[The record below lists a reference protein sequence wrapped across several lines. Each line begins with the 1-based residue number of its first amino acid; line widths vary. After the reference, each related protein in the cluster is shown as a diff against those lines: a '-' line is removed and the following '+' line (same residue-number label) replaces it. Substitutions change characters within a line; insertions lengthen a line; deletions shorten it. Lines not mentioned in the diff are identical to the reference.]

1 MATDKKNTNSDPSLP
16 VYIIYARKSKFTGK
30 GESIQNQID
39 CCKNKILQMAAISN
53 TTLSEEQ
60 ILIFQDE
67 GFSGGNTDRPVSYT
81 HLDVYKRQ
89 VHSNALRDAQK
100 SCKA

>member
-39 CCKNKILQMAAISN
+39 CCKNKILQMAALSN

-60 ILIFQDE
+60 I
-67 GFSGGNTDRPVSYT
+67 
-81 HLDVYKRQ
+81 
-89 VHSNALRDAQK
+89 
-100 SCKA
+100 